1 MKSLAITAALF
12 LCSVSL
18 FASADLV
25 TTVFA
30 PSQPLRAGYELSL
43 NFQVRNNG
51 PDVAPA
57 VKLSISSE
65 VPNSC
70 SCSLGDIPVGQSRTG
85 IVSFVAPATD
95 ATITFSATASSSTPD
110 PNPANNSASA
120 VLTVSADPDL
130 SIGIAT
136 PFTQD
141 LSLPFTVNVF
151 LGNSSH
157 TTAHDVE
164 VNVDFSGEGVTVQ
177 SLPAGCSSSGSGRV
191 VCRLDSLP
199 PTINVTGPK
208 LSLQLLAPQSYGDGS
223 VTFKAVVT
231 EREHDFDP
239 ISNAATQTMALYK
252 TFYAMNT
259 NNDGSGSLRQ
269 AILDANAQCLASDP
283 CAIAF
288 RIEQASPKPWKS
300 IVITSPLPAVTASP
314 VRIDGATQSAFFGD
328 ANPDGPEIEITG
340 RGLTDGDGL
349 LVTICGVEVAN
360 LAINGFL
367 RNGISVAEHVPSTPC
382 PAFGGGSLHHLF
394 VGTDPTGSVA
404 VPNARGIGTSFVN
417 GTNINNVRASAF
429 ITDSV
434 ISGNLHSG
442 IFGLSGRLNISR
454 NRIGV
459 KAHSDDPLPNGNAG
473 VFIGTGG
480 YGSDVGTSSAFGTS
494 LPDQDGNVIAFNG
507 EMGVAVARGVAD
519 VAIRNNHIWGNKLL
533 GIDIGLDGPTQSG
546 TGVVTMPAVTLA
558 HYDPVSRQTV
568 IEGDFSAGG
577 STFSD
582 EIDLYANDAP
592 DPTGLGEGQ
601 RPIGVVR
608 VPTSAPPNQPHHFR
622 LAVDGDLTGQFISA
636 TLTRGVYVGF
646 AKPEGI
652 SQLLLTQTSEF
663 SPTVEV
669 R

>member
-1 MKSLAITAALF
+1 MKSLAIAAALF

-25 TTVFA
+25 TTVF
-30 PSQPLRAGYELSL
+30 PPLPLYRAGYTLSVF
-43 NFQVRNNG
+43 FQVHNNG
-51 PDVAPA
+51 PDAAAA
-57 VKLSISSE
+57 VTLSISSI
-65 VPNSC
+65 VPTTCGCN
-70 SCSLGDIPVGQSRTG
+70 LGDIPPGQSRTG
-85 IVSFVAPATD
+85 NVSFVAPATD
-95 ATITFSATASSSTPD
+95 GTISLSATASSNTPD
-110 PNPANNSASA
+110 PNPSNNSASV
-120 VLTVSADPDL
+120 VLNVSADPDL
-130 SIGIAT
+130 SISLST
-136 PFTQD
+136 PLTQD
-141 LSLPFTVNVF
+141 LALPFTVNVF

-164 VNVDFSGEGVTVQ
+164 VNVDFSGDDVTVK
-177 SLPAGCSSSGSGRV
+177 SLPDGCSSSGFGRV

-199 PTINVTGPK
+199 PTINAPGPK
-208 LSLQLLAPQSYGDGS
+208 LSLQLVAPQTYGDGS

-239 ISNAATQTMALYK
+239 ISNATTQKMALYK
-252 TFYAMNT
+252 TFYVINT
-259 NNDGSGSLRQ
+259 NNDASGSLRQ
-269 AILDANAQCLASDP
+269 AILDANAQCLAAEP
-283 CAIAF
+283 CAIVF
-288 RIEQASPKPWKS
+288 RIEQASPKPWKT
-300 IVITSPLPAVTASP
+300 IFITSPLPALTASP
-314 VRIDGATQSAFFGD
+314 VRIDGATQTAFFGD

-349 LVTICGVEVAN
+349 LVTNCGVEVAN
-360 LAINGFL
+360 LAVNGFL
-367 RNGISVAEHVPSTPC
+367 RNGISVAERVPSTPC
-382 PAFGGGSLHHLF
+382 AFFGGTSLHHLF

-417 GTNINNVRASAF
+417 GTDINNTRAAAN
-429 ITDSV
+429 IRDNV

-442 IFGLSGRLNISR
+442 IFGLSGRLNVSR

-546 TGVVTMPAVTLA
+546 TGIVTMPSVTLA
-558 HYDPVSRQTV
+558 HYDPVTRQTV
-568 IEGDFSAGG
+568 IEGDFGATS
-577 STFSD
+577 STFVD
-582 EIDLYANDAP
+582 EVGFYANDAP

-601 RPIGVVR
+601 RPLGAVR
-608 VPTSAPPNQPHHFR
+608 VSTNQPHHFR
-622 LAVDGDLTGQFISA
+622 FTVDGDLTGKFISA
-636 TLTRGVYVGF
+636 TLTRMVYIGF

-652 SQLLLTQTSEF
+652 NQLSLTQTSEF
-663 SPTVEV
+663 SPTIEV

>member
-1 MKSLAITAALF
+1 MKTLVATIAILLAAP
-12 LCSVSL
+12 SL

-25 TTVFA
+25 LTVSPPA
-30 PSQPLRAGYELSL
+30 PLNRAGFTSGLF
-43 NFQVRNNG
+43 FQVRNNG
-51 PDVAPA
+51 PDTATG
-57 VKLSISSE
+57 VKLSISSD
-65 VPNSC
+65 VPNTC
-70 SCSLGDIPVGQSRTG
+70 SCDLGDIPPGQLRGAS
-85 IVSFVAPATD
+85 VSFVVPSID
-95 ATITFSATASSSTPD
+95 GTIAFSGTASSNTPD
-110 PNPANNSASA
+110 PNPSNNSAS
-120 VLTVSADPDL
+120 VVVNVSADPDL
-130 SIGIAT
+130 SIGLST
-136 PFTQD
+136 PITQD
-141 LSLPFTVNVF
+141 LSLPFTVVVF

-164 VNVDFSGEGVTVQ
+164 ATIDFSSESINVQ
-177 SLPAGCSSSGSGRV
+177 SLPAECSNSGSGRV
-191 VCRLDSLP
+191 VCRLDSLA
-199 PTINVTGPK
+199 PTLDGPGPR
-208 LSLQLLAPQSYGDGS
+208 LSLHFVAPESYGDGAI
-223 VTFKAVVT
+223 TFKAVVI

-239 ISNAATQTMALYK
+239 ISNSATATIALYK
-252 TFYAMNT
+252 TFYATNT

-269 AILDANAQCLASDP
+269 AILDANAQCLNGQP

-288 RIEQASPKPWKS
+288 RISQASPKPWKS
-300 IVITSPLPAVTASP
+300 IVITSPLPALTASP

-328 ANPDGPEIEITG
+328 TNPDGPDIEITG

-349 LVTICGVEVAN
+349 VVTNCGVEVAN

-367 RNGISVAEHVPSTPC
+367 RNGLSIADRVPSAPC
-382 PAFGGGSLHHLF
+382 PNFGGGAYHHLF

-404 VPNARGIGTSFVN
+404 IPNARGIGTSFVN
-417 GTNINNVRASAF
+417 GTNINNVRGAAI
-429 ITDSV
+429 ITNSV

-442 IFGLSGRLNISR
+442 IFGLSGRLDVAR

-459 KAHSDDPLPNGNAG
+459 MAHSDDPLPNGNSG

-494 LPDQDGNVIAFNG
+494 VPDQDGNVIAFNG

-519 VAIRNNHIWGNKLL
+519 VAIRNNHIWGNKLQ

-558 HYDPVSRQTV
+558 HYDPVTRQTV
-568 IEGDFSAGG
+568 IEGDFSAVG
-577 STFSD
+577 STFAD
-582 EIDLYANDAP
+582 EIGVYANDAP

-601 RPIGVVR
+601 RPIGVLR
-608 VPTSAPPNQPHHFR
+608 VPTGPPPSPPRHFR

-652 SQLLLTQTSEF
+652 EQLLLTQTSEF
-663 SPTVEV
+663 SPAIEV

>member
-1 MKSLAITAALF
+1 MKTLAITAALI

-18 FASADLV
+18 FGAADLV
-25 TTVFA
+25 LTV
-30 PSQPLRAGYELSL
+30 SQPAPLLRAGFNSGLF
-43 NFQVRNNG
+43 FQVKNNG
-51 PDVAPA
+51 PDAA
-57 VKLSISSE
+57 AGVKLSISSD
-65 VPNSC
+65 VPNTC
-70 SCSLGDIPVGQSRTG
+70 GCDLGDIPSGQTRG
-85 IVSFVAPATD
+85 ANVSFVAPSVDGTFP
-95 ATITFSATASSSTPD
+95 FSATASSNTPD
-110 PNPANNSASA
+110 PNLSNNSAA
-120 VLTVSADPDL
+120 VAVNVSADPDL
-130 SIGIAT
+130 SIALST
-136 PFTQD
+136 PITQD
-141 LSLPFTVNVF
+141 LALPFTVDVF

-164 VNVDFSGEGVTVQ
+164 AIIDFSTENISVQ
-177 SLPAGCSSSGSGRV
+177 SLPAECSNTGSGRV
-191 VCRLDSLP
+191 VCRLDSLAP
-199 PTINVTGPK
+199 SSGGPGPR
-208 LSLQLLAPQSYGDGS
+208 LSLHFVAPEFYGDGS
-223 VTFKAVVT
+223 VTFRAVVV

-239 ISNAATQTMALYK
+239 ISNAVTKTIALYR
-252 TFYAMNT
+252 TFYATTT

-269 AILDANAQCLASDP
+269 AILDANAQCLNSQP

-288 RIEQASPKPWKS
+288 RISQASPKPWKS
-300 IVITSPLPAVTASP
+300 IIITSPLPTVTGSL

-328 ANPDGPEIEITG
+328 TNPDGPEIEITG

-349 LVTICGVEVAN
+349 VVTNCGVEVAN

-367 RNGISVAEHVPSTPC
+367 RNGLSIAERAPSAPC
-382 PAFGGGSLHHLF
+382 PAFGGGSFHHLF

-404 VPNARGIGTSFVN
+404 IPNARGIGTSFVN
-417 GTNINNVRASAF
+417 GNSINNVGGAAI
-429 ITDSV
+429 ITNSV

-494 LPDQDGNVIAFNG
+494 TPDQDGNVIAFNG
-507 EMGVAVARGVAD
+507 EMGVAVARGVSD

-558 HYDPVSRQTV
+558 HYDPVTRQTV
-568 IEGDFSAGG
+568 IEGDFSPGG

-582 EIDLYANDAP
+582 EIDVYANDAP

-601 RPIGVVR
+601 RPIGVLR
-608 VPTSAPPNQPHHFR
+608 VPTSPPPSPHHFR

-636 TLTRGVYVGF
+636 TLTRAVYVGF

-652 SQLLLTQTSEF
+652 EQLLLTQTSEF
-663 SPTVEV
+663 SPTIEV

>member
-1 MKSLAITAALF
+1 MKSLAITAVLA

-25 TTVFA
+25 TTVFP
-30 PSQPLRAGYELSL
+30 PSTPLRAGFNSGLS
-43 NFQVRNNG
+43 FRVRNDG
-51 PDVAPA
+51 PDAAAA
-57 VKLSISSE
+57 VTLSISSA
-65 VPNSC
+65 VPNTC
-70 SCSLGDIPVGQSRTG
+70 ACNLGDIPAGQTRFVN
-85 IVSFVAPATD
+85 ISFVAPATD
-95 ATITFSATASSSTPD
+95 ATITFSATASSNTPD
-110 PNPANNSASA
+110 SNPSNNSASA
-120 VLTVSADPDL
+120 MLTVSADPDL
-130 SIGIAT
+130 SIGLST

-141 LSLPFTVNVF
+141 LSLPFTVDVP
-151 LGNSSH
+151 LGNFSH

-164 VNVDFSGEGVTVQ
+164 VNIDFGGESVDVQ
-177 SLPAGCSSSGSGRV
+177 SLPATCSNPFSGRV

-199 PTINVTGPK
+199 PTLDAAGPR
-208 LSLQLLAPQSYGDGS
+208 LSLHLVAPEFYGDGS
-223 VTFKAVVT
+223 VTFRAVVT

-239 ISNAATQTMALYK
+239 ISNAATQKMALYK
-252 TFYAMNT
+252 TFYATTT

-269 AILDANAQCLASDP
+269 AILDANAQCLNSQP

-288 RIEQASPKPWKS
+288 RISQASPKPWKS

-328 ANPDGPEIEITG
+328 TNPDGPEIEITG

-349 LVTICGVEVAN
+349 IVTNCGVEVAN

-367 RNGISVAEHVPSTPC
+367 RNGLSIADRVPSAPC
-382 PAFGGGSLHHLF
+382 PNFGGGSYHHLF

-417 GTNINNVRASAF
+417 GTSINSVRGAAI
-429 ITDSV
+429 ITNSV

-442 IFGLSGRLNISR
+442 IFGLSGRLDVSR

-494 LPDQDGNVIAFNG
+494 VPDQDGNVIAFNG

-558 HYDPVSRQTV
+558 HYDPVTRQTV

-582 EIDLYANDAP
+582 EIGVYANDAP

-601 RPIGVVR
+601 RPIGVLR
-608 VPTSAPPNQPHHFR
+608 VPTNVPTSQPHHFR

-652 SQLLLTQTSEF
+652 EQLLLTQTSEF
-663 SPTVEV
+663 SPTIEV

>member
-1 MKSLAITAALF
+1 MKSLAVTAALL
-12 LCSVSL
+12 LCAVSL
-18 FASADLV
+18 FGSADLA
-25 TTVFA
+25 TTVF
-30 PSQPLRAGYELSL
+30 PPPLLRAGYTSAVF
-43 NFQVRNNG
+43 FQVRNNG
-51 PDVAPA
+51 PDAATA
-57 VKLSISSE
+57 VTLSISST
-65 VPNSC
+65 VPTTCGCN
-70 SCSLGDIPVGQSRTG
+70 LGDIPPGQTRTG
-85 IVSFVAPATD
+85 NVSFVAPAVD
-95 ATITFSATASSSTPD
+95 ATITFSATASSNTPD
-110 PNPANNSASA
+110 PDSSNNSAS
-120 VLTVSADPDL
+120 VVVTVSADPDL
-130 SIGIAT
+130 SISVAT

-141 LSLPFTVNVF
+141 LSLPFTLDVR

-164 VNVDFSGEGVTVQ
+164 VNIDFSGEGVAVQ
-177 SLPAGCSSSGSGRV
+177 SLPAGCSSPVSARV

-199 PTINVTGPK
+199 PTIETPGPK
-208 LSLQLLAPQSYGDGS
+208 LSLQLVAPQSYGGGS
-223 VTFKAVVT
+223 VTFRAVVI

-239 ISNAATQTMALYK
+239 ISNATTQKMNLYK
-252 TFYAMNT
+252 TFYAINT

-269 AILDANAQCLASDP
+269 AILDANAQCLATDP

-300 IVITSPLPAVTASP
+300 IVITSPLPALTASP
-314 VRIDGATQSAFFGD
+314 VRIDGGTQSAFFGD
-328 ANPDGPEIEITG
+328 SNPDGPEIEITG

-349 LVTICGVEVAN
+349 FVTNCGVEVAN

-367 RNGISVAEHVPSTPC
+367 RNGISVAERVPSTPC
-382 PAFGGGSLHHLF
+382 GFFGGSSLHHLF

-417 GTNINNVRASAF
+417 GTNIGNVRAAAF
-429 ITDSV
+429 IRDNV

-442 IFGLSGRLNISR
+442 IFGLSGRLNVSR

-480 YGSDVGTSSAFGTS
+480 YGSDVGTTSAFGTS

-546 TGVVTMPAVTLA
+546 TGVVTMPSVTLA
-558 HYDPVSRQTV
+558 HYDPATRQTV

-582 EIDLYANDAP
+582 EIGLYANDAP

-608 VPTSAPPNQPHHFR
+608 VPTNQPHHFR
-622 LAVDGDLTGQFISA
+622 VAVDGDLTGQFISA
-636 TLTRGVYVGF
+636 TLTRGIYVGF

-652 SQLLLTQTSEF
+652 DQLLLTQTSEF
-663 SPTVEV
+663 SPTIEV